1 MNSQMREVL
10 ESCNSYSRIYE
21 ERLHY
26 FNHCKKDSRRSKN
39 RRSNFLKNFRT
50 HKRSCKRKKQ
60 AKKKYLSIDTTSGG
74 SKSRR
79 QRTNSK
85 RSKPKV
91 YQFNL
96 PANLKKIKALN
107 KKNKKSKLLP
117 SRTSPTISEDND
129 ICRRIGSSATINN
142 IVFSM
147 NKCMNEKK
155 IRKFSII
162 LPQKD
167 TKSSSSTYNDL
178 NTSKPTA
185 KPNSFNFIKPTNS
198 QLTIYHDQEPQSP
211 LKTSKTLNNLQKPLQ
226 CGRLAK
232 RGLESHKSQVQNPY
246 SCIQSSLQHKII
258 NKIIASEKNQRSLFV
273 RNKERKKLSLEENTE
288 EKLEYQ
294 NEEINKLI
302 SVCSSNRF
310 RIIHDLEEDSFD
322 QENKNPEFN

>member
-60 AKKKYLSIDTTSGG
+60 AKKKHLSIDATSGG

-107 KKNKKSKLLP
+107 KKNQKIQ
-117 SRTSPTISEDND
+117 TSPKQNKSYDF
-129 ICRRIGSSATINN
+129 RRQCYLKADRKLGNNKN

-211 LKTSKTLNNLQKPLQ
+211 LKTSKTLNNLKKPLQ

-294 NEEINKLI
+294 DEEINKLM

-322 QENKNPEFN
+322 QENKNPEYN